1 MNLAVV
7 ILSPIFAVAGFVFR
21 LYVDKFTE
29 FKVTAREKRVKD
41 VEFKLKD
48 FYCPLFSNLQAE
60 TLIQDFASMKG
71 ALVFEVEKFVL
82 DAHLDNRRIIKENMV
97 AANPPASLRTR
108 LATYYDHVT
117 LQKLTYDLQQ
127 KSAAEGIF
135 VAFMLASKKI
145 PYDKE
150 LVEQVD
156 AEIARLRRELDGL
169 LDSVV

>member
-1 MNLAVV
+1 MSLAV
-7 ILSPIFAVAGFVFR
+7 ILTPIFAVAGFVFR

-48 FYCPLFSNLQAE
+48 FYCPLYSNLQAE
-60 TLIQDFASMKG
+60 TLIGAFDALKG
-71 ALVFEVEKFVL
+71 SLVFELERFVL
-82 DAHLDNRRIIKENMV
+82 DAHLDNRRIIKEHMV
-97 AANPPASLRTR
+97 VANPPEALRTR

-127 KSAAEGIF
+127 KSSAEGIF

-145 PYDKE
+145 PYDKD
-150 LVEQVD
+150 LVELVD
-156 AEIARLRRELDGL
+156 AEIARLRRELDEL
-169 LDSVV
+169 LGSVV